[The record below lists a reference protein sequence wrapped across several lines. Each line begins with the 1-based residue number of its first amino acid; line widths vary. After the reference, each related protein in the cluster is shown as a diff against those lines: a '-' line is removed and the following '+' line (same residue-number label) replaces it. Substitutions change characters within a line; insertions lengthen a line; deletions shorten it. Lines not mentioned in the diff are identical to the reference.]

1 MDARILVGALCS
13 KGQPDE
19 IYEGAALGLACL
31 PPIEANE
38 IRRGVREVYGD
49 LVRGRCWQRGRT
61 RRLAV
66 MALATRARHDP
77 SLGWALGERLGRRV
91 ESANDGAALLYA
103 CGLTRDPSLVPALM
117 DAARTGTV
125 SRRNLHDVA
134 RSHAVLALAQS
145 GDPAAVPILVKLLKS
160 RKTGLHT
167 RRGSA
172 LALGLMLR
180 GDALPDEMRDGARTA
195 LAHGLEKGRDPLV
208 RGFCAVSMGTA
219 LEPFG
224 IDRLKAAIDDT
235 GLGIARSFAALG
247 LGLAAWRLDGR
258 DPDGIRPL
266 LAERLSTEH
275 DTQLVAA
282 LSIAAGLAGSEESR
296 DALFAR
302 LESKRLDPA
311 VRGPAIQA
319 LGLLR
324 KRTPRIEKTLIRALD
339 EGSEEVVEDAALAL
353 GMLGTR
359 STALVLVDKLSRTRS
374 ESVQAH
380 MVAALAH
387 LGATNA
393 VEPLLEIV
401 EDKSLKPTIRKSAI
415 IALGILLDDRDTDV
429 LFEIDAHT
437 NPYALTPAS
446 RSLVL
451 PY

>member
-1 MDARILVGALCS
+1 
-13 KGQPDE
+13 
-19 IYEGAALGLACL
+19 
-31 PPIEANE
+31 
-38 IRRGVREVYGD
+38 
-49 LVRGRCWQRGRT
+49 
-61 RRLAV
+61 
-66 MALATRARHDP
+66 
-77 SLGWALGERLGRRV
+77 
-91 ESANDGAALLYA
+91 
-103 CGLTRDPSLVPALM
+103 
-117 DAARTGTV
+117 
-125 SRRNLHDVA
+125 
-134 RSHAVLALAQS
+134 
-145 GDPAAVPILVKLLKS
+145 
-160 RKTGLHT
+160 
-167 RRGSA
+167 
-172 LALGLMLR
+172 MLR
-180 GDALPDEMRDGARTA
+180 GDSLSDEARISARTA
-195 LAHGLEKGRDPLV
+195 LEHGLAKGRDPLV
-208 RGFCAVSMGTA
+208 RGFCAVAMGAA

-224 IDRLKAAIDDT
+224 LERLKAAVDDS

-266 LAERLSTEH
+266 LAERLTSER

-296 DALFAR
+296 EALFAR
-302 LESKRLDPA
+302 LESKRIDPA

-339 EGSEEVVEDAALAL
+339 EGPDEVVEDAALAL

-387 LGATNA
+387 LGATTA
-393 VEPLLEIV
+393 VDPLLELV
-401 EDKSLKPTIRKSAI
+401 EDGSLKPTIRRAAI
-415 IALGILLDDRDTDV
+415 IALGILLDDRETDI

-446 RSLVL
+446 RALVL